1 MSEVAQEESHS
12 DHCVATAVQGRIYD
26 SSVAFASDEG
36 VHAMH
41 LGGDVHFSYRS
52 RVVATAVLFGDVP
65 ECPGGGEV
73 GYCVK
78 LLSAIG
84 DFIFKQV
91 VRHADKRIFL
101 YERLSVF
108 AYKCQSV
115 HIRIYGYAQIRLAF
129 DDGAGKFFEVLR
141 QRLRVVGEVA
151 GRLAVESHAFH
162 AQSFEQTRHYYAS
175 N

>member
-1 MSEVAQEESHS
+1 
-12 DHCVATAVQGRIYD
+12 
-26 SSVAFASDEG
+26 
-36 VHAMH
+36 MH

-52 RVVATAVLFGDVP
+52 RVVAASVLFGDVP

-73 GYCVK
+73 GDGIK

-108 AYKCQSV
+108 AYKCQPV

-151 GRLAVESHAFH
+151 GRLAVEFHAFY
-162 AQSFEQTRHYYAS
+162 AQSFEQARHYYAS